1 MEDGAMSN
9 FRRRMLQERDAWE
22 LLETYVHE
30 SNVVIQPISV
40 DYDTATFQFE
50 VTQGDINSIYT
61 STGKCFAIMVPHED
75 CMPQNMPKELV
86 TRGDIW
92 LDLCRIN
99 GNSITVNGNGYNVS
113 SIIRDDNPNLDVT
126 KFHFELITKYP
137 LSVEY
142 KHSFDFENYDYRIV
156 YDAGFWGGRIQFN
169 GGDFKYDNQPW
180 GIRTF
185 YQSQLIREATY
196 NDSMLMFTETFNLN
210 TPVFAD
216 NIIRKEIKEYTYRD
230 SYTPLKGDK
239 FRDGWKRTNLG
250 NGQTV
255 ILYRKKK

>member
-1 MEDGAMSN
+1 MSN

>member
-1 MEDGAMSN
+1 MSN
-9 FRRRMLQERDAWE
+9 FRRRLLQERDAWE

-61 STGKCFAIMVPHED
+61 STGKCHAIIVPHED

-86 TRGDIW
+86 NTGDVWI
-92 LDLCRIN
+92 DGGKIN
-99 GNSITVNGNGYNVS
+99 GNSYSINGWWNIS
-113 SIIRDDNPNLDVT
+113 SISRDDNPNLDVT
-126 KFHFELITKYP
+126 KFHFELLTEYYP

-142 KHSFDFENYDYRIV
+142 QHSFDFENYDYRIV
-156 YDAGFWGGRIQFN
+156 YDAGFWGGRIRFN
-169 GGDFKYDNQPW
+169 GGDFKYSNQPW
-180 GIRTF
+180 GIRTL

-216 NIIRKEIKEYTYRD
+216 NIIRKIIKEYTYSD

-239 FRDGWKRTNLG
+239 FRNDWSRTNLG
-250 NGQTV
+250 NGQTTT
-255 ILYRKKK
+255 LYRKKKSL